1 MFLIRDVA
9 SQVGVRQQGGSNM
22 LFAETQSRDII
33 SKGLLTT
40 QEASM
45 MIELYAYLLFLL
57 NVLI

>member
-22 LFAETQSRDII
+22 LSAETQSRDII

-40 QEASM
+40 QEAFM